1 MLKKRKIAVI
11 TSSRADYSHL
21 YWVLKELSRQPEVEL
36 SIVTI
41 GPHLSAEFGST
52 WKDIAA
58 DGFAATENIECLLS
72 SDTDIGM
79 AKTIGVATLGLADC
93 LGRSRPDLLLLIA
106 DRYEMLAPA
115 SVALALRIPV
125 AHIEGG
131 DVSLGAIDEAVR
143 NALTKLSHI
152 HLTSTETSR
161 QRVIAMG
168 EEAWRVHAVGSPS
181 LDHLTKQT
189 LLTRAEVEARLR
201 VSLVEDTIA
210 VIYHPVTILRDTL
223 LEVDELLA
231 ALESVPQQLLFISPN
246 PDAGS
251 RELMDRIHTLIGARR
266 NARFVTSIDHL
277 TYLSL
282 LQYVA
287 ALVGNSSS
295 GIMEAASFRLPVVN
309 VGLRQKGRERAK
321 NILDSPAD
329 RSLIASAIG
338 VALSDAFRSS
348 LSNITNPYG
357 DGHAAEKIA
366 RVLSTV
372 SLSESLLAKEPVPV
386 PSVESYEYSSR

>member
-1 MLKKRKIAVI
+1 MTKRKIAVI

-21 YWVLKELSRQPEVEL
+21 YWVLVELSRLAGVEL
-36 SIVTI
+36 TIVTM
-41 GPHLSAEFGST
+41 GPHLAAEFGST
-52 WKDIAA
+52 WKDIAR
-58 DGFAATENIECLLS
+58 DGFTSQTIECLLS

-93 LGRSRPDLLLLIA
+93 LGKLRPDLLLLIA

-152 HLTSTETSR
+152 HLTATETAR
-161 QRVIAMG
+161 QRVISMG

-181 LDHLTKQT
+181 LDHLAKQA
-189 LLTRAEVEARLR
+189 LSPKRELERCLKL
-201 VSLVEDTIA
+201 SLQNETIA
-210 VIYHPVTILRDTL
+210 VIYHPVTVARDTL

-231 ALESVPQQLLFISPN
+231 ALEEVPQQLLFISPN
-246 PDAGS
+246 ADTGS
-251 RELMDRIHTLIGARR
+251 RELRERIHALIRTRG
-266 NARFVTSIDHL
+266 NAHFVTSIEHL

-287 ALVGNSSS
+287 VLVGNSSS
-295 GIMEAASFRLPVVN
+295 GIMEAASFKLPVVN
-309 VGLRQKGRERAK
+309 VGVRQKGRERAG
-321 NILDSPAD
+321 NVLDCPAD
-329 RSLIASAIG
+329 HREIENAIK
-338 VALSDAFRSS
+338 VALSGTFRTS
-348 LSNITNPYG
+348 LNGLVNPYG
-357 DGHAAEKIA
+357 DGHAAEKIV
-366 RVLSTV
+366 RVLTTV
-372 SLSESLLAKEPVPV
+372 SLSESLLAKEPVPIQV
-386 PSVESYEYSSR
+386 VKSHEYSLS